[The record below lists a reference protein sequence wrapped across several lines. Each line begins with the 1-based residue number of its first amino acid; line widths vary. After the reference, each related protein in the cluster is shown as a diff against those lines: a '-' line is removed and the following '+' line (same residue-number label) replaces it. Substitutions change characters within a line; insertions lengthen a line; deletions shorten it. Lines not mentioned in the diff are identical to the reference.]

1 MTDIGSTPCL
11 KVYPPPVVYDLVMDW
26 FIGNFNASAEI
37 KVITDTGS
45 CYTFDLRPGQFAD
58 VEFQNNEDVTEFY
71 HVRLASIEREG
82 TRVVGS
88 KYLGFHL
95 LTGSFAILNGEFEV
109 IKITS
114 GISKLVSIHSN

>member
-11 KVYPPPVVYDLVMDW
+11 KAHPPAVVYDLVMDW

-37 KVITDTGS
+37 KVVTDTGS
-45 CYTFDLRPGQFAD
+45 CYTFGLRPGQFAD
-58 VEFQNNEDVTEFY
+58 IEFQDSEDAPGFY

-109 IKITS
+109 IKITG
-114 GISKLVSIHSN
+114 GISKLVSIHSD